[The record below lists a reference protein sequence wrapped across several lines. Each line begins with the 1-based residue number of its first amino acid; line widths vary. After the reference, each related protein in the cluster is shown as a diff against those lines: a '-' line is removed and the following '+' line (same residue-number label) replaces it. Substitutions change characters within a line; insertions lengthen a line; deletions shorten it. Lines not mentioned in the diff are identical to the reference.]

1 MISAPFKRA
10 LRRHKM
16 QQIRGLSME
25 LILSPSAGSM
35 VDREQV
41 RESEASPQLA
51 TARATEAVAVDET
64 IRILPPGAGASAE
77 GSSSPAP
84 QACGQKQQSLNKDV
98 TFAEAVNRVVETQFD
113 RATNVAE
120 SDRGVVVPK
129 RGMRERLR
137 QPLMLALPIIFGV
150 SGAAYYF
157 AEEPYVST
165 NDAFVRAAK
174 ITVNARVAGQAVEIA
189 VRDNQLVRQGQVLF
203 RIDPEPYQIAVDQA
217 EARLASSRLQIGGL
231 KATYREQQ
239 AELESAKETTAY
251 DEREYYRKKALVTDD
266 FTPREVYDQT
276 ETNLKVARQ
285 HVASIEQQIANT
297 VVALDGN
304 PDIEVDR
311 HPTVRAAKAQLDRAR
326 LDLSYATVTAPDD
339 GTVARVDDL
348 QVGNFVTAGATVFSL
363 MSSHRIWIEAN
374 FRETGLTHMRPGQQA
389 TLEVDAYPDHKFKAH
404 VVSMS
409 PGTGSEF
416 AVLPPE
422 NATGNWVKVVQ
433 RLPVRLEL
441 DEVDP
446 NRPLFSGISV
456 TARVDT
462 GYRPTWLAPFTHTS
476 AKEVK

>member
-1 MISAPFKRA
+1 MRA
-10 LRRHKM
+10 NLLPVTGGMDDRT
-16 QQIRGLSME
+16 E
-25 LILSPSAGSM
+25 LH
-35 VDREQV
+35 
-41 RESEASPQLA
+41 ESEASPELVSAKAAATCGGMRSSGAETAGELA
-51 TARATEAVAVDET
+51 EIAHPRRLQASEQEPKTASIGVIPAVTARAA
-64 IRILPPGAGASAE
+64 
-77 GSSSPAP
+77 
-84 QACGQKQQSLNKDV
+84 
-98 TFAEAVNRVVETQFD
+98 VETQLD
-113 RATNVAE
+113 
-120 SDRGVVVPK
+120 GVLDSPAFSPAAVMPERSIK
-129 RGMRERLR
+129 ERLR
-137 QPLMLALPIIFGV
+137 RPLMLVLPIV
-150 SGAAYYF
+150 LAVLGAVYYL
-157 AEEPYVST
+157 AEEPYVAT
-165 NDAFVRAAK
+165 DDAFVRAAK
-174 ITVNARVAGQAVEIA
+174 ITVNARVPGQAVEIA
-189 VRDNQLVRQGQVLF
+189 VRDNQHVRQGQVLF

-217 EARLASSRLQIGGL
+217 EARLASARLQIGGL

-239 AELESAKETTAY
+239 AELESAKETAAY
-251 DEREYYRKKALVTDD
+251 DEREYYRKKALVVDD

-276 ETNLKVARQ
+276 ETTLKVARQ

-304 PDIEVDR
+304 PDIEIDR

-348 QVGNFVTAGATVFSL
+348 QVGNFVNAGATVFSL

-374 FRETGLTHMRPGQQA
+374 FRETGLTHMRPGQGA
-389 TLEVDAYPDHKFKAH
+389 TIDVDAYPDHKFKAH
-404 VVSMS
+404 IVSMS
-409 PGTGSEF
+409 PGTGSDF

-462 GYRPTWLAPFTHTS
+462 GYRSTWPLPFGHAF